1 MFHFS
6 RCYRLWVSKK
16 KGSMLCSY
24 PARDILKVYWKLGTR
39 FEELQMII
47 ILFMVVLV
55 IQAPA

>member
-6 RCYRLWVSKK
+6 GCYRLWVPKK
-16 KGSMLCSY
+16 KGSIFCSY

-39 FEELQMII
+39 FKELQMII
-47 ILFMVVLV
+47 ISFIVVLV